1 MTWPLRPGE
10 TETLVALVI
19 LVAIMLPI
27 LVLGAVITPTGC
39 LGRVGREA
47 LARPF
52 SREGLGQALELCRRN
67 QRGMSADKEAAESG
81 R

>member
-67 QRGMSADKEAAESG
+67 QRGMSADKEAAEN
-81 R
+81 